1 MRFKKQSVLSVETLE
16 DRCLP
21 SANVVLEWNQLALQA
36 IGQARLNPVVT
47 SRALAITQ
55 AAVFDA
61 VNAIDRSFE
70 SYHAHVHAS
79 RGASLE
85 AAAAQAAHDTLT
97 ALLPGQAGT
106 FDSALAADLVGI
118 PPGRARQGTEIGQEV
133 ARQILDWRSTD
144 GSGAS
149 VPYTPG
155 TEPGNWQPTPPA
167 FLPAL
172 APQWSYVTPF
182 AMTSGSQFRPAAPPA
197 LDSDAYAAAFNEVKD
212 LGRVDSLTRTEEQ
225 TQIARFWNDGL
236 GTAFAPGY
244 WNRIA
249 QTVATEQGLSLAG
262 EAHLFALLNIATA
275 DALISC
281 WDAKYT
287 YNLWRPVTAIG
298 AADTDGNSAT
308 EPDASWSP
316 LLVTPNF
323 PSYTSAHSTVSGAA
337 AEVLTALFG
346 DHYDFTV
353 SAVSVSYTRSFASFE
368 AAAAEAGRSR
378 IYGGIHYSFDN
389 LNGLAVGGEVGD
401 YVVGNFLKPQGD
413 GEDQNLTA
421 AAAAPRT
428 VNQSLH
434 ASQVKPLLAVAL
446 ARWQAAGV
454 DTAALGRIDVRVA
467 DLGGLTLGKAGHGV
481 LWLDDNAAGWGWFVD
496 RTPRSDLEFSQRGN
510 QGEQN
515 RMDLLT
521 VVTHEVGHLL
531 GYDHAAAGVMQDT
544 LDAGTRR
551 TPGSQPIAATNPLDA
566 ARTWFGWNTDTLW
579 NDDGHVGARGK
590 KR

>member
-1 MRFKKQSVLSVETLE
+1 MTLKKQSLPRVETLE

-36 IGQARLNPVVT
+36 IGQARLNPVAT

-97 ALLPGQAGT
+97 ALIPSQVGT

-118 PPGRARQGTEIGQEV
+118 PPGRARQGTEVGQEV

-172 APQWSYVTPF
+172 APQWPYVTPF

-212 LGRVDSLTRTEEQ
+212 LGRVDSLTRTDEQ

-236 GTAFAPGY
+236 GTTFAPGY

-249 QTVATEQGLSLAG
+249 QTVATEQGLGLAS

-287 YNLWRPVTAIG
+287 YNLWRPVTAIR

-308 EPDASWSP
+308 EPDTSWSP

-337 AEVLTALFG
+337 AEVLTTLFG

-353 SAVSVSYTRSFASFE
+353 SAVSVPYTRSFASFE

-389 LNGLAVGGEVGD
+389 LNGLAVGSEVGD
-401 YVVGNFLKPQGD
+401 YVVGNFLKPQGG

-428 VNQSLH
+428 VNRTLH
-434 ASQVKPLLAVAL
+434 ANQVQPLLTAAL

-454 DTAALGRIDVRVA
+454 NTSALGRIDVRIA

-481 LWLDDNAAGWGWFVD
+481 IWLDDNAAGWGWFVD
-496 RTPRSDLEFSQRGN
+496 RTPRSDLEFTQRGN

-531 GYDHAAAGVMQDT
+531 GYDHAAVGVMQDT

-566 ARTWFGWNTDTLW
+566 TRTWFGWNVDTPW
-579 NDDGHVGARGK
+579 DDHGHFGARGK